1 MQFLERI
8 PYTLLIVF
16 AIVMTL
22 LPFGSSHLLEKSR
35 MLIGGTLRR
44 PIDWFDLVWH
54 AAPMLLLAAKFVA
67 QLTRGTR

>member
-16 AIVMTL
+16 AILMAL

-35 MLIGGTLRR
+35 MLMAGTLRR
-44 PIDWFDLVWH
+44 PLDWFDLFWH
-54 AAPMLLLAAKFVA
+54 LLPSLLLAAKIVA
-67 QLTRGTR
+67 QYTRGSR